1 MTFKPLHTM
10 ELLAPAGGRSQ
21 LEAALRF
28 GADAVYLACDR
39 FGMRQRAENFALADI
54 PDAVRLA
61 HDAGAAVHVTLNTLM
76 DADDIDALPGYLEAL
91 ADAGVDAF
99 IVSDLGAFAL
109 AQEHAPGVALHV
121 STQASVANAAAARR
135 WHDMGA
141 ARVVCAREMSVEDIV
156 RLRADAPRELE
167 IEAFAH
173 GAMCVAVSGRCL
185 LSAAMTGRS
194 GNKGHCSQSCR
205 WSYALVEEKRPG
217 EYFPIEEDVRGSFVL
232 NAQDLCMIDHLD
244 DLAAAGVDSIKLEG
258 RNKKAFYVATVV
270 HAYRAVLDG
279 ADPASVHDDLLAISH
294 RPYGTG
300 FYYGQPNQTPER
312 DGYVKECLHV
322 ATVTACEPAGQR
334 NATCGAAGE
343 SAGER
348 AAVDDSAGER
358 AVAGEPAG
366 EHGMARGA
374 SDPAEDRAAAC
385 EPAGECVVGSEPE
398 RGGSSWIVEAQCHNR
413 FCEGDEL
420 EFLAPHRPI
429 EKIRV
434 EGLRWL
440 PDPTEDD
447 PAPHPV
453 TVGVANRSMA
463 RYRFTVGA
471 PLQEGDLLRA
481 RIAREGE
488 SR

>member
-1 MTFKPLHTM
+1 M

-99 IVSDLGAFAL
+99 IVSDLGAFTL

-141 ARVVCAREMSVEDIV
+141 ARVVCAREMGIEDIA

-244 DLAAAGVDSIKLEG
+244 DLATAGVDSIKLEG

-334 NATCGAAGE
+334 NATCGAAAGR
-343 SAGER
+343 AGER
-348 AAVDDSAGER
+348 AADDSAGER
-358 AVAGEPAG
+358 AAAGEPAG

-374 SDPAEDRAAAC
+374 SDLAMECVTAG
-385 EPAGECVVGSEPE
+385 EPAGECVVGFESD

-420 EFLAPHRPI
+420 ELLAPHRPI

-434 EGLRWL
+434 ESLRWL

-463 RYRFTVGA
+463 RYRFTVGT

>member
-1 MTFKPLHTM
+1 M

-39 FGMRQRAENFALADI
+39 FGMRQRAENFALAEI

-99 IVSDLGAFAL
+99 IVSDLGAFTL

-141 ARVVCAREMSVEDIV
+141 TRVVCAREMGIEDIA

-348 AAVDDSAGER
+348 AA
-358 AVAGEPAG
+358 AGEPAG
-366 EHGMARGA
+366 ERGVARGD
-374 SDPAEDRAAAC
+374 SEPTAECVAAG
-385 EPAGECVVGSEPE
+385 EFAGECVVGSEPE
-398 RGGSSWIVEAQCHNR
+398 RGGTSWIVEAQCHNR

-420 EFLAPHRPI
+420 ELLAPHRPI

-463 RYRFTVGA
+463 RYRFTVGT

>member
-1 MTFKPLHTM
+1 M

-99 IVSDLGAFAL
+99 IVSDLGAFTL

-141 ARVVCAREMSVEDIV
+141 ARVVCAREMGIEDIA

-217 EYFPIEEDVRGSFVL
+217 EYFPIEEGVRGSFVL

-334 NATCGAAGE
+334 GATCGAAAGR
-343 SAGER
+343 AGER
-348 AAVDDSAGER
+348 AADDSAGER
-358 AVAGEPAG
+358 AAAGEPAG
-366 EHGMARGA
+366 ERGMARGV
-374 SDPAEDRAAAC
+374 SDLAMEC
-385 EPAGECVVGSEPE
+385 VTVGEPAGECVVGFESD

-420 EFLAPHRPI
+420 ELLAPHRPI

-434 EGLRWL
+434 ESLRWL

-463 RYRFTVGA
+463 RYRFTVGT

>member
-1 MTFKPLHTM
+1 M

-54 PDAVRLA
+54 PNAVRLA

-99 IVSDLGAFAL
+99 IVSDLGAFTL

-141 ARVVCAREMSVEDIV
+141 TRVVCAREMGIEDIA

-244 DLAAAGVDSIKLEG
+244 DLATAGVDSIKLEG

-334 NATCGAAGE
+334 NATCGAAAG

-348 AAVDDSAGER
+348 AA
-358 AVAGEPAG
+358 AGEPAG
-366 EHGMARGA
+366 ERPAAGEPAGERGVARGD
-374 SDPAEDRAAAC
+374 SEPTAECVAAG
-385 EPAGECVVGSEPE
+385 EFAGECVVGSEPE
-398 RGGSSWIVEAQCHNR
+398 RGGTSWIVEAQCHNR

-420 EFLAPHRPI
+420 ELLAPHRPI
-429 EKIRV
+429 EKICV

-463 RYRFTVGA
+463 RYRFTVGT

>member
-1 MTFKPLHTM
+1 M

-54 PDAVRLA
+54 PDVVRLA

-99 IVSDLGAFAL
+99 IVSDLGAFTL

-141 ARVVCAREMSVEDIV
+141 ARVVCAREMGIEDIA

-343 SAGER
+343 SAGQR
-348 AAVDDSAGER
+348 AADDPAVERVAAGE
-358 AVAGEPAG
+358 
-366 EHGMARGA
+366 
-374 SDPAEDRAAAC
+374 S
-385 EPAGECVVGSEPE
+385 AGECVVGSQPE
-398 RGGSSWIVEAQCHNR
+398 RGGTSWIVEAQCHNR

-420 EFLAPHRPI
+420 ELLAPHRPI

-463 RYRFTVGA
+463 RYRFTVGT
-471 PLQEGDLLRA
+471 PLQAGDLLRA

>member
-1 MTFKPLHTM
+1 M

-99 IVSDLGAFAL
+99 IVSDLGAFTL

-141 ARVVCAREMSVEDIV
+141 TRVVCAREMGIEDIA

-244 DLAAAGVDSIKLEG
+244 DLATAGVDSVKLEG

-348 AAVDDSAGER
+348 AAVDDSAEER

-366 EHGMARGA
+366 ERGSARGV
-374 SDPAEDRAAAC
+374 SDLAMECVTAG
-385 EPAGECVVGSEPE
+385 ESAGECVVGSEPE
-398 RGGSSWIVEAQCHNR
+398 RGGTSWIVEAQCHNR

-420 EFLAPHRPI
+420 ELLAPHRPI

-463 RYRFTVGA
+463 RYRFTVGV

-481 RIAREGE
+481 RIARERE

>member
-1 MTFKPLHTM
+1 M

-61 HDAGAAVHVTLNTLM
+61 HDAGAAVHVTINTLM

-99 IVSDLGAFAL
+99 IVSDLGAFTL

-141 ARVVCAREMSVEDIV
+141 ARVVCAREMGIEDIA

-217 EYFPIEEDVRGSFVL
+217 EYFPIEEGVRGSFVL

-334 NATCGAAGE
+334 GATCGAAAGR
-343 SAGER
+343 AGER
-348 AAVDDSAGER
+348 AADDSAGER
-358 AVAGEPAG
+358 AAAGEPAG
-366 EHGMARGA
+366 ERGMARGA
-374 SDPAEDRAAAC
+374 SDPAVERVAAG
-385 EPAGECVVGSEPE
+385 ESAGECVVGSQPE
-398 RGGSSWIVEAQCHNR
+398 RGGTSWIVEAQCHNR

-420 EFLAPHRPI
+420 ELLAPHRPI

-453 TVGVANRSMA
+453 TVGIANRSMA

-481 RIAREGE
+481 RIAGEGE

>member
-1 MTFKPLHTM
+1 M

-76 DADDIDALPGYLEAL
+76 DADDIDALPGYLEVL

-99 IVSDLGAFAL
+99 IVSDLGAFTL

-141 ARVVCAREMSVEDIV
+141 ARVVCAREMGIEDIA

-217 EYFPIEEDVRGSFVL
+217 EYFPIEEGVRGSFVL

-334 NATCGAAGE
+334 NATCGAAAG

-348 AAVDDSAGER
+348 AA
-358 AVAGEPAG
+358 AGEPAG
-366 EHGMARGA
+366 ERGMARGA
-374 SDPAEDRAAAC
+374 SDPAGERPAAG
-385 EPAGECVVGSEPE
+385 EFAGECVVGSEPE

-420 EFLAPHRPI
+420 ELLAPHRPI

-453 TVGVANRSMA
+453 TVGIANRSMA

-481 RIAREGE
+481 RIARERE

>member
-1 MTFKPLHTM
+1 M

-61 HDAGAAVHVTLNTLM
+61 HDADAAVHVTLNTLM

-99 IVSDLGAFAL
+99 IVSDLGAFTL

-141 ARVVCAREMSVEDIV
+141 ARVVCAREMGIEDIA

-334 NATCGAAGE
+334 NATCGAAAGR
-343 SAGER
+343 AGER
-348 AAVDDSAGER
+348 AAAGEPAGDR
-358 AVAGEPAG
+358 AAAGEPAG
-366 EHGMARGA
+366 ERGMARGA
-374 SDPAEDRAAAC
+374 SDPAVERVAAG
-385 EPAGECVVGSEPE
+385 EFAGECVIGSEPE
-398 RGGSSWIVEAQCHNR
+398 RGGTSWIVEAQCHNR

-420 EFLAPHRPI
+420 ELLAPHRPI

-440 PDPTEDD
+440 QDPTEDD

-463 RYRFTVGA
+463 RYRFTVGT
-471 PLQEGDLLRA
+471 PLQEGDLLRV

>member
-1 MTFKPLHTM
+1 M

-99 IVSDLGAFAL
+99 IVSDLGAFTL

-343 SAGER
+343 SAGEC
-348 AAVDDSAGER
+348 AAVDDSAEER

-374 SDPAEDRAAAC
+374 SDPAGDRVAAG
-385 EPAGECVVGSEPE
+385 EFAGECVVGSEPE
-398 RGGSSWIVEAQCHNR
+398 RGGTSWIVEAQCHNR

-420 EFLAPHRPI
+420 ELLAPHRPI

-463 RYRFTVGA
+463 RYRFTVGT

>member
-1 MTFKPLHTM
+1 M
-10 ELLAPAGGRSQ
+10 ELLAPAGGQSQ

-99 IVSDLGAFAL
+99 IVSDLGAFTL

-141 ARVVCAREMSVEDIV
+141 TRVVCAREMGIEDIA

-244 DLAAAGVDSIKLEG
+244 DLATAGVDSIKLEG

-322 ATVTACEPAGQR
+322 ATVTACEPVGQR
-334 NATCGAAGE
+334 GATCGAAVGPAGERVVADDSAGERPAAGEPAGERGVARSASDPAVERVAAGE
-343 SAGER
+343 SAGE
-348 AAVDDSAGER
+348 
-358 AVAGEPAG
+358 
-366 EHGMARGA
+366 
-374 SDPAEDRAAAC
+374 
-385 EPAGECVVGSEPE
+385 CVVGPEPE
-398 RGGSSWIVEAQCHNR
+398 RGGTSWIVEAQCHNR

-420 EFLAPHRPI
+420 ELLAPHRPI

-463 RYRFTVGA
+463 RYRFTVET
-471 PLQEGDLLRA
+471 PLQEGDFLRA
-481 RIAREGE
+481 RIARGEE

>member
-1 MTFKPLHTM
+1 M
-10 ELLAPAGGRSQ
+10 ELLAPAGGRFQ

-99 IVSDLGAFAL
+99 IVSDLGAFTL

-141 ARVVCAREMSVEDIV
+141 ARVVCAREMGIEDIA

-217 EYFPIEEDVRGSFVL
+217 EYFPIEEGVRGSFVL

-334 NATCGAAGE
+334 NAKCGAAGE

-348 AAVDDSAGER
+348 AADDSAGER
-358 AVAGEPAG
+358 PAAG
-366 EHGMARGA
+366 
-374 SDPAEDRAAAC
+374 
-385 EPAGECVVGSEPE
+385 EPAGECVVGFESD

-420 EFLAPHRPI
+420 ELLAPHRPI

-463 RYRFTVGA
+463 RYRFTVGT
-471 PLQEGDLLRA
+471 PLQAGDLLRA

>member
-1 MTFKPLHTM
+1 M

-99 IVSDLGAFAL
+99 IVSDLGAFTL

-141 ARVVCAREMSVEDIV
+141 ARVVCAREMGIEDIA

-343 SAGER
+343 SAGQR
-348 AAVDDSAGER
+348 AAVDDSAEER

-374 SDPAEDRAAAC
+374 SDPAGDRVAAG
-385 EPAGECVVGSEPE
+385 ESAGECVVGSEPE
-398 RGGSSWIVEAQCHNR
+398 RGGTSWIVEAQCHNR
-413 FCEGDEL
+413 FYESDEL
-420 EFLAPHRPI
+420 ELLAPHRPI

-463 RYRFTVGA
+463 RYRFTVET

>member
-1 MTFKPLHTM
+1 M

-99 IVSDLGAFAL
+99 IVSDLGAFTL

-141 ARVVCAREMSVEDIV
+141 ARVVCAREMGIEDIA

-348 AAVDDSAGER
+348 AAVDDSAEER

-374 SDPAEDRAAAC
+374 SDPAGDRAAAC

-420 EFLAPHRPI
+420 ELLAPHRPI

>member
-1 MTFKPLHTM
+1 M

-61 HDAGAAVHVTLNTLM
+61 HDAGAAVHATLNTLM

-99 IVSDLGAFAL
+99 IVSDLGAFTL

-141 ARVVCAREMSVEDIV
+141 ARVVCAREMGIEDIA

-244 DLAAAGVDSIKLEG
+244 DLATAGVDSIKLEG

-279 ADPASVHDDLLAISH
+279 ADPASVQDDLLAISH

-334 NATCGAAGE
+334 GATCGAAAGR
-343 SAGER
+343 AGER
-348 AAVDDSAGER
+348 AADDSAGER
-358 AVAGEPAG
+358 AAAGEPAG
-366 EHGMARGA
+366 ERGMARGA
-374 SDPAEDRAAAC
+374 SDPAVERVAAG
-385 EPAGECVVGSEPE
+385 ESAGECVVGSQPE
-398 RGGSSWIVEAQCHNR
+398 RGGTSWIVEAQCHNR

-420 EFLAPHRPI
+420 ELLAPHRPI
-429 EKIRV
+429 VKIRV

-463 RYRFTVGA
+463 RYRFTVGT
-471 PLQEGDLLRA
+471 PLQAGDLLRA
-481 RIAREGE
+481 RIAGEGE

>member
-1 MTFKPLHTM
+1 M

-99 IVSDLGAFAL
+99 IVSDLGAFTL

-141 ARVVCAREMSVEDIV
+141 ARVVCAREMGIEDIA

-217 EYFPIEEDVRGSFVL
+217 EYFPIEEGVRGSFVL

-334 NATCGAAGE
+334 GATCGAAGE
-343 SAGER
+343 SAGQR
-348 AAVDDSAGER
+348 AADDPAVERVAAGE
-358 AVAGEPAG
+358 
-366 EHGMARGA
+366 
-374 SDPAEDRAAAC
+374 S
-385 EPAGECVVGSEPE
+385 AGECVVGSQPE
-398 RGGSSWIVEAQCHNR
+398 RGGTSWIVEAQCHNR

-420 EFLAPHRPI
+420 ELLAPHRPI

-463 RYRFTVGA
+463 RYRFTVGT

>member
-1 MTFKPLHTM
+1 M

-76 DADDIDALPGYLEAL
+76 DADDIDALPGYFEAL

-99 IVSDLGAFAL
+99 IVSDLGAFTL

-141 ARVVCAREMSVEDIV
+141 ARVVCAREMGIEDIA

-343 SAGER
+343 SAGQR
-348 AAVDDSAGER
+348 ASDDSAGER
-358 AVAGEPAG
+358 PAAGEPAG
-366 EHGMARGA
+366 ERGSARGV
-374 SDPAEDRAAAC
+374 SDLAMECVTAG
-385 EPAGECVVGSEPE
+385 EPAGECVVGFESD

-420 EFLAPHRPI
+420 ELLAPHRPI

-434 EGLRWL
+434 ESLRWL

-463 RYRFTVGA
+463 RYRFTVGT

>member
-1 MTFKPLHTM
+1 M

-61 HDAGAAVHVTLNTLM
+61 HDAGAAVHVTINTLM

-99 IVSDLGAFAL
+99 IVSDLGAFTL

-141 ARVVCAREMSVEDIV
+141 ARVVCAREMGIEDIA

-334 NATCGAAGE
+334 GATCGAAAGR
-343 SAGER
+343 AGER
-348 AAVDDSAGER
+348 AADDSAGER
-358 AVAGEPAG
+358 PAAGEPAG
-366 EHGMARGA
+366 ERGSARGV
-374 SDPAEDRAAAC
+374 SDLAMECVTAG
-385 EPAGECVVGSEPE
+385 EPAGECVVGFESD

-420 EFLAPHRPI
+420 ELLAPHRPI

-463 RYRFTVGA
+463 RYRFTVGT
-471 PLQEGDLLRA
+471 PLQAGDLLRA

>member
-1 MTFKPLHTM
+1 M

-21 LEAALRF
+21 LEAVLRF

-91 ADAGVDAF
+91 ADASVDAF
-99 IVSDLGAFAL
+99 IVSDLGAFTL

-141 ARVVCAREMSVEDIV
+141 TRVVCAREMGIEDIA

-348 AAVDDSAGER
+348 AAVDDSAEER

-374 SDPAEDRAAAC
+374 SDPAGDRVAAG
-385 EPAGECVVGSEPE
+385 EFAGECVVGSEPE
-398 RGGSSWIVEAQCHNR
+398 RGGTSWIVEAQCHNR

-420 EFLAPHRPI
+420 ELLAPHLPI

-463 RYRFTVGA
+463 RYRFTVGT

>member
-1 MTFKPLHTM
+1 M

-99 IVSDLGAFAL
+99 IVSDLGAFTL

-156 RLRADAPRELE
+156 RLRADSPRELE

-279 ADPASVHDDLLAISH
+279 ADPALVHDDLLAISH

-334 NATCGAAGE
+334 NATCGAAAGR
-343 SAGER
+343 AGER
-348 AAVDDSAGER
+348 AAAGEPAGDR
-358 AVAGEPAG
+358 AAAGEPAG
-366 EHGMARGA
+366 ERGVARGD
-374 SDPAEDRAAAC
+374 SEPTAECVAAG
-385 EPAGECVVGSEPE
+385 EFAGECVVGSEPE

-420 EFLAPHRPI
+420 ELLAPHRPI

-463 RYRFTVGA
+463 RYRFTVGT

>member
-1 MTFKPLHTM
+1 M

-99 IVSDLGAFAL
+99 IVSDLGAFTL

-141 ARVVCAREMSVEDIV
+141 TRVVCAREMGIEDIA

-348 AAVDDSAGER
+348 AA
-358 AVAGEPAG
+358 AGEPAG
-366 EHGMARGA
+366 ERPAAGEPAGERGVARGD
-374 SDPAEDRAAAC
+374 SEPTAECVAAG
-385 EPAGECVVGSEPE
+385 EFAGECVVGSEPE
-398 RGGSSWIVEAQCHNR
+398 RGGTSWIVEAQCHNR

-420 EFLAPHRPI
+420 ELLAPHRPI

-463 RYRFTVGA
+463 RYRFTVGT

>member
-1 MTFKPLHTM
+1 MNSNQSHTM
-10 ELLAPAGGRSQ
+10 ELLAPAGGASQ

-39 FGMRQRAENFALADI
+39 FGMRQRAENFSLAEI
-54 PDAVRLA
+54 PAAVARA
-61 HDAGAAVHVTLNTLM
+61 HDAGAQVHVTLNTLM
-76 DADDIDALPGYLEAL
+76 DADDIAALPGYLEAL

-99 IVSDLGAFAL
+99 IVSDLGAFSL
-109 AQEHAPGVALHV
+109 AQQHAPNVALHV

-141 ARVVCAREMSVEDIV
+141 ARVVCAREMSIEEIA
-156 RLRADAPRELE
+156 RLRADAPRDLQ

-205 WSYALVEEKRPG
+205 WGYALVEEKRPG

-270 HAYRAVLDG
+270 HAYRQVLDG
-279 ADPASVHDDLLAISH
+279 ADPASVRDDLYAISH

-322 ATVTACEPAGQR
+322 ATVASCEPDPDASHD
-334 NATCGAAGE
+334 GE
-343 SAGER
+343 SA
-348 AAVDDSAGER
+348 
-358 AVAGEPAG
+358 
-366 EHGMARGA
+366 ARW
-374 SDPAEDRAAAC
+374 
-385 EPAGECVVGSEPE
+385 V
-398 RGGSSWIVEAQCHNR
+398 VEAQCHNR

-420 EFLAPHRPI
+420 EVLAPHRPI
-429 EKIRV
+429 SKLRV

-440 PDPTEDD
+440 PEATEDN
-447 PAPHPV
+447 PSPHPV

-463 RYRFTVGA
+463 RYRFKTEA
-471 PLQEGDLLRA
+471 PLSEGDLLRA
-481 RIAREGE
+481 RIAQEA
-488 SR
+488 

>member
-1 MTFKPLHTM
+1 M

-99 IVSDLGAFAL
+99 IVSDLGAFTL

-141 ARVVCAREMSVEDIV
+141 TRVVCAREMGIEDIA

-334 NATCGAAGE
+334 NAACGAAGE

-348 AAVDDSAGER
+348 AAVDDSAEER

-374 SDPAEDRAAAC
+374 SDLAMERVAAG
-385 EPAGECVVGSEPE
+385 ESAGECVVGSQPE
-398 RGGSSWIVEAQCHNR
+398 RGGTSWIVEAQCHNR

-420 EFLAPHRPI
+420 ELLAPHRPI

-463 RYRFTVGA
+463 RYLFTVGT

>member
-1 MTFKPLHTM
+1 M

-61 HDAGAAVHVTLNTLM
+61 HDAGAAVHATLNTLM

-99 IVSDLGAFAL
+99 IVSDLGAFTL

-141 ARVVCAREMSVEDIV
+141 ARVVCAREMGIEDIA

-217 EYFPIEEDVRGSFVL
+217 EYFPIEEGVRGSFVL

-334 NATCGAAGE
+334 GATCGAAAGR
-343 SAGER
+343 AGER
-348 AAVDDSAGER
+348 AADDSAGER
-358 AVAGEPAG
+358 AAAGEPAG
-366 EHGMARGA
+366 ERGMARGA
-374 SDPAEDRAAAC
+374 SDPAVERVAAG
-385 EPAGECVVGSEPE
+385 ESAGECVVGSQPE
-398 RGGSSWIVEAQCHNR
+398 RGGTSWIVEAQCHNR

-420 EFLAPHRPI
+420 ELLAPHRPI
-429 EKIRV
+429 VKIRV

-463 RYRFTVGA
+463 RYRFTVGT
-471 PLQEGDLLRA
+471 PLQAGDLLRA
-481 RIAREGE
+481 RIAGEGE

>member
-1 MTFKPLHTM
+1 M

-99 IVSDLGAFAL
+99 IVSDLGAFTL

-322 ATVTACEPAGQR
+322 ATVTACEPVGQR

-348 AAVDDSAGER
+348 AAVDDSAEER

-374 SDPAEDRAAAC
+374 SDPAGERVAAG
-385 EPAGECVVGSEPE
+385 ESAGECVVGSEPE

-420 EFLAPHRPI
+420 ELLAPHRPI

>member
-1 MTFKPLHTM
+1 M

-99 IVSDLGAFAL
+99 IVSDLGAFTL

-141 ARVVCAREMSVEDIV
+141 ARVVCAREMGIEDIA

-348 AAVDDSAGER
+348 AAVDDSAEER

-374 SDPAEDRAAAC
+374 SDS
-385 EPAGECVVGSEPE
+385 AGERPAAGEFAGACIVGSEPE
-398 RGGSSWIVEAQCHNR
+398 RGGTSWIVEAQCHNR

-420 EFLAPHRPI
+420 ELLAPHRPI

-463 RYRFTVGA
+463 RYRFTVGT

>member
-1 MTFKPLHTM
+1 M

-61 HDAGAAVHVTLNTLM
+61 HDAGAAVHVTINTLM

-91 ADAGVDAF
+91 SDAGVDAF
-99 IVSDLGAFAL
+99 IVSDLGAFTL

-141 ARVVCAREMSVEDIV
+141 ARVVCAREMGIEDIA

-334 NATCGAAGE
+334 GATCGAAAGR
-343 SAGER
+343 AGER
-348 AAVDDSAGER
+348 AADDSAGER
-358 AVAGEPAG
+358 AAAGEPAG
-366 EHGMARGA
+366 ERGMARGA
-374 SDPAEDRAAAC
+374 SDPAVERVAAG
-385 EPAGECVVGSEPE
+385 ESAGECVVGSQPE
-398 RGGSSWIVEAQCHNR
+398 RGGTSWIVEAQCHNR

-420 EFLAPHRPI
+420 ELLAPHRPI

-463 RYRFTVGA
+463 RYRFTVGT
-471 PLQEGDLLRA
+471 PLQAGDLLRA
-481 RIAREGE
+481 RIAGEGE
-488 SR
+488 LR

>member
-1 MTFKPLHTM
+1 M

-99 IVSDLGAFAL
+99 IVSDLGAFTL
-109 AQEHAPGVALHV
+109 AQEHAPVVALQV

-141 ARVVCAREMSVEDIV
+141 ARVVCAREMGIEDIA

-343 SAGER
+343 SAGE
-348 AAVDDSAGER
+348 
-358 AVAGEPAG
+358 
-366 EHGMARGA
+366 
-374 SDPAEDRAAAC
+374 
-385 EPAGECVVGSEPE
+385 CVVGSEPE
-398 RGGSSWIVEAQCHNR
+398 RGGTSWIVEAQCHNR

-420 EFLAPHRPI
+420 ELLAPHRPI

-463 RYRFTVGA
+463 RYRFTVGT

>member
-99 IVSDLGAFAL
+99 IVSDLGAFTL

-141 ARVVCAREMSVEDIV
+141 ARVVCAREMGIEDIA

-348 AAVDDSAGER
+348 AAVDDSAEER

-374 SDPAEDRAAAC
+374 SDPAGDRVAAG
-385 EPAGECVVGSEPE
+385 ESAGECVVGSEPE
-398 RGGSSWIVEAQCHNR
+398 RGGTSWIVEAQCHNR

-420 EFLAPHRPI
+420 ELLAPHRPI

-463 RYRFTVGA
+463 RYRFTVGT

>member
-1 MTFKPLHTM
+1 M

-99 IVSDLGAFAL
+99 IVSDLGAFTL

-141 ARVVCAREMSVEDIV
+141 ARVVCAREMGIEDIA

-348 AAVDDSAGER
+348 AAVDDSAEER
-358 AVAGEPAG
+358 AAACEPAG

-374 SDPAEDRAAAC
+374 SDPAGDRAAAC

-420 EFLAPHRPI
+420 ELLAPHRPI

-463 RYRFTVGA
+463 RYRFTVET

>member
-1 MTFKPLHTM
+1 ML
-10 ELLAPAGGRSQ
+10 ELLSPAGSM
-21 LEAALRF
+21 EALRAAVCN

-76 DADDIDALPGYLEAL
+76 DADDIDALPGYFEAL

-99 IVSDLGAFAL
+99 IVSDLGAFTL

-141 ARVVCAREMSVEDIV
+141 ARVVCAREMGIEDIA

-279 ADPASVHDDLLAISH
+279 ADPVSVHDDLLAISH

-322 ATVTACEPAGQR
+322 ATVTACEPAEQR

-343 SAGER
+343 SAGQR
-348 AAVDDSAGER
+348 ASDDSAGER
-358 AVAGEPAG
+358 AAAGEPAG
-366 EHGMARGA
+366 ERGMARGA
-374 SDPAEDRAAAC
+374 SDPAVERVAAG
-385 EPAGECVVGSEPE
+385 ESAGECVVGSQPE
-398 RGGSSWIVEAQCHNR
+398 RGGTSWIVEAQCHNR

-420 EFLAPHRPI
+420 ELLAPHRPI

-481 RIAREGE
+481 RIAGEGE

>member
-1 MTFKPLHTM
+1 MNSNQSHTM
-10 ELLAPAGGRSQ
+10 ELLAPAGGASQ

-39 FGMRQRAENFALADI
+39 FGMRQRAENFSLAEI
-54 PDAVRLA
+54 PAAVSRA
-61 HDAGAAVHVTLNTLM
+61 HSAGVQVHVTLNTLM
-76 DADDIDALPGYLEAL
+76 DADDIAALPGYLEAL

-99 IVSDLGAFAL
+99 IVSDLGAFSL
-109 AQEHAPGVALHV
+109 AQQHAPNVALHV

-141 ARVVCAREMSVEDIV
+141 SRVVCAREMSIDEIA
-156 RLRADAPRELE
+156 RMRADTPRDLQ
-167 IEAFAH
+167 IEVFAH

-270 HAYRAVLDG
+270 HAYRQVLDG
-279 ADPASVHDDLLAISH
+279 ADPASVRDDLYAISH

-322 ATVTACEPAGQR
+322 ATVTSCEPSPD
-334 NATCGAAGE
+334 ATCCPDGEAAWI
-343 SAGER
+343 
-348 AAVDDSAGER
+348 
-358 AVAGEPAG
+358 
-366 EHGMARGA
+366 
-374 SDPAEDRAAAC
+374 AE
-385 EPAGECVVGSEPE
+385 V
-398 RGGSSWIVEAQCHNR
+398 QCHNR
-413 FCEGDEL
+413 FCEDDEL
-420 EFLAPHRPI
+420 ELLAPHQPI
-429 EKIRV
+429 AKIRV

-440 PDPTEDD
+440 PEATEDD
-447 PAPHPV
+447 PNPHPV

-463 RYRFTVGA
+463 HYRFKTAA
-471 PLQEGDLLRA
+471 PLNEGDLLRA
-481 RIAREGE
+481 RIAQEA
-488 SR
+488 